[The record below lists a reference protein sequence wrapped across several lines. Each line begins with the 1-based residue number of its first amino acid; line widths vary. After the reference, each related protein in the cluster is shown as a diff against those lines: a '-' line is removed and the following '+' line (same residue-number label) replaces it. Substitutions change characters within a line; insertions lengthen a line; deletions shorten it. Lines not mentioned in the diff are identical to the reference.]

1 MAQKKPTAQPFREQ
15 EMARDKPGVH
25 FPAGDYFQDV
35 IDGLTDDVK
44 IVDPDYRVVYVN
56 QTAAARLFKSPEQI
70 LGQKCYEAF
79 NHFDAPCPY
88 CTTRETF
95 LTGETLHNEF
105 GYTDTRGDPYFF
117 ILTTFPI
124 KNNAGKIPYVVELT
138 RDITQERRLEQEVVK
153 SRTLKAIGQF
163 AAELAHEVRNP
174 LNAISF
180 QMALLK
186 RIRGEVPEDP
196 CVSEI
201 SGIVDV
207 VEEEIKRL
215 TRITRDF
222 LTFTRQ
228 ETLSLRACDLTAL
241 IQESLSFLDDDFR
254 QKGIKVIFD
263 PRGDPITGTLDPDRF
278 KQVLLNLFTNAADA
292 MDAGGTLGIT
302 LSATPDAVEILVS
315 DSGRGIPRALAQKI
329 FDPFFSTKTLGTGLG
344 LSICKNIVEA
354 HGGTLTLGTAEK
366 RTTFK
371 ISLPVAS

>member
-1 MAQKKPTAQPFREQ
+1 MPALRKRKMTKG
-15 EMARDKPGVH
+15 KPGTY
-25 FPAGDYFQDV
+25 FPTGDYFQDV

-56 QTAAARLFKSPEQI
+56 RTAATRLFKSPEQI
-70 LGQKCYEAF
+70 LGRKCYEVF

-88 CTTRETF
+88 CTTQETF
-95 LTGETLHNEF
+95 LSGKTLHNEF
-105 GYTDTRGDPYFF
+105 GYTDTLGNPYFF

-124 KNNAGKIPYVVELT
+124 KNAAGNIPYVVELT
-138 RDITQERRLEQEVVK
+138 RDVTQEKRLEQEVVK

-196 CVSEI
+196 CASEI
-201 SGIVDV
+201 SGIVAV

-228 ETLSLRACDLTAL
+228 ETLSVRACDLAAL
-241 IQESLSFLDDDFR
+241 IQESLSFLDNDFR
-254 QKGIKVIFD
+254 QKGISVVFD
-263 PRGDPITGTLDPDRF
+263 IPGNSITGTLDPDRF
-278 KQVLLNLFTNAADA
+278 KQVFLNLFTNAADA
-292 MDAGGTLGIT
+292 MDTGGTLGIT
-302 LSATPDAVEILVS
+302 LSASPDTVEIQVS
-315 DSGRGIPRALAQKI
+315 DTGRGVPKALAQKI
-329 FDPFFSTKTLGTGLG
+329 FDPFFSTKSLGTGLG

-354 HGGTLTLGTAEK
+354 HGGTLSLDIAGKQTI
-366 RTTFK
+366 FK
-371 ISLPVAS
+371 ISLPVTP